1 MKLLKKYIKEI
12 LLEGTDDLNITFE
25 KGNKSYP
32 PSNIQVLLYS
42 ENKFLGE
49 VNGYRVNMEFC
60 DVDGSE
66 CYKEIYELIKRYPEV
81 LDENG
86 QPRIAEIYQADIVES
101 FRGRGWGV
109 RLYIEFMRRFWDENS
124 MGKPFI
130 LIPNGCNLNMEG
142 SSSEDS
148 IRVWR
153 SLSKKFPS
161 AGEDF
166 STCIVVL
173 NKPE

>member
-1 MKLLKKYIKEI
+1 MTLLERYIREI
-12 LLEGTDDLNITFE
+12 LFESADDLDITFK
-25 KGNKSYP
+25 KGDKKDP
-32 PSNIQVLLYS
+32 PSNIQIFLKGD
-42 ENKFLGE
+42 NKFLGE
-49 VNGYRVNMEFC
+49 INGYRVNMEFC

-66 CYKEIYELIKRYPEV
+66 CYEEIYDLIERYPQV

-86 QPRIAEIYQADIVES
+86 RPRIAEIYQANIVES

-142 SSSEDS
+142 SSSKDS

-161 AGEDF
+161 SGEDF

-173 NKPE
+173 EKP

>member
-1 MKLLKKYIKEI
+1 MKLLKKYIREI
-12 LLEGTDDLNITFE
+12 LFEGADNLNITVR

-32 PSNIQVLLYS
+32 PSNIQVLLYNDN
-42 ENKFLGE
+42 EVLGE

-60 DVDGSE
+60 DVSGSE
-66 CYKEIYELIKRYPEV
+66 CYEEIYNLIERYPQV

-86 QPRIAEIYQADIVES
+86 QPRIAEVYQSEIVSE
-101 FRGRGWGV
+101 FRGSGYGV

-124 MGKPFI
+124 MGRPFI

-161 AGEDF
+161 SGEDF

-173 NKPE
+173 EKP